1 MAKVFIQ
8 ESTLTA
14 IGDAIRSKTGK
25 TELIDPANM
34 STEIASITTGGG
46 GGYEIPDEAFMFTGD
61 CSNLAKFGRWSWF
74 FVLYKNKIQTK
85 DITNM
90 SSMFEQNPS
99 TTQNWSNLGG
109 FPFTFNIKNATKF
122 SRAFNYLGLR
132 ECQKIRGSI
141 DWTNNASFAHMLV
154 ENNMTSLDDLF
165 TPEMMEGYSS
175 IKVPSKYNCPD
186 VGSFFSDLRY
196 LTHIPEWWYKLKVN
210 PESNAIPAPTFL
222 PLYSA
227 FSQCEKLSEALNL
240 PVLVLN
246 SGIGLTGNQFSNA
259 FSDDN
264 SLSRITFEKNA
275 DGSPIVAQWKN
286 QTIDLTYYVGYT
298 GTTSSVGE
306 SVYNHDSAV
315 ETINSL
321 PDTSAYIASA
331 GGTNTIQFTG
341 ASGSATA
348 GGAINTLTEE
358 EIAVATAKGWT
369 VTLV

>member
-61 CSNLAKFGRWSWF
+61 CSNLAKGVKWYWF
-74 FVLYKNKIQTK
+74 FNLYKNKIQTK

-90 SSMFEQNPS
+90 DSMFRQDPS
-99 TTQNWSNLGG
+99 TSKTWSNFGG
-109 FPFTFNIKNATKF
+109 FPFTFNIKNATSF
-122 SRAFNYLGLR
+122 SGAFAYLGLR
-132 ECQKIRGSI
+132 ECPKIRGSI
-141 DWTNNASFAHMLV
+141 KWNSYTTFAQMMV
-154 ENNMTSLDDLF
+154 ENKMTSVDDLF

-175 IKVPSKYNCPD
+175 FKITSKYSCPK
-186 VGSFFSDLRY
+186 VNNFFANLKY
-196 LTHIPEWWYKLKVN
+196 MTHIPAWWYKLKVN
-210 PESNAIPAPTFL
+210 PESTAMPYANYSLLYETF
-222 PLYSA
+222 
-227 FSQCEKLSEALNL
+227 FNCQKLSEALNL
-240 PVLVLN
+240 PVVVLN
-246 SGIGLTGNQFSNA
+246 SGIGLTSNQFSNT
-259 FSDDN
+259 FLHDY
-264 SLSRITFEKNA
+264 SLSRITFEKNT
-275 DGSPIVAQWKN
+275 DGSPIVAQWKA
-286 QTIDLTYYVGYT
+286 QTIDLTSNVGYI
-298 GTTSSVGE
+298 GISDNPVSD

-321 PDTSAYIASA
+321 PDTSAYLASA
-331 GGTNTIQFTG
+331 GGTNTIKFTG

-358 EIAVATAKGWT
+358 EIAVATAKG
-369 VTLV
+369 